1 MAKIDGNKRMLV
13 EWKEKMR
20 DITDFVNAK
29 GIQIGED
36 GVAFKMTW
44 LFNVDMLRV
53 GIHRVD
59 FDFQFLG
66 RVGEIDAIA

>member
-29 GIQIGED
+29 GIQKDDILSIVESKDGGFILTYFENED
-36 GVAFKMTW
+36 
-44 LFNVDMLRV
+44 
-53 GIHRVD
+53 
-59 FDFQFLG
+59 
-66 RVGEIDAIA
+66 